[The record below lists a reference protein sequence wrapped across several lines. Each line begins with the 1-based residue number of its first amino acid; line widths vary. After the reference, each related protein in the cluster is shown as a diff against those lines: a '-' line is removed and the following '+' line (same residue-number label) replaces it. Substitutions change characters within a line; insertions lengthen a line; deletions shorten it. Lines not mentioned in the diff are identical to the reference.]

1 MTSSAAANGLG
12 GRSLLV
18 VGGGSGIGLAA
29 ARLAVAD
36 GARVTIAD
44 LDPAAAEHADELG
57 AAFVECDATDAASAE
72 TAVRAAVDSE
82 GRLDCLFTTVGG
94 AHLAQLDELDPDSWS
109 KEIDFNLGSAYKV
122 CRAALPLLKEQRG
135 GAVVT
140 TSSGFAAMPGVDRAG
155 YTAAKAGVIAFTRS
169 LAAALA
175 PFRARANCIAPGPT
189 DTPRF
194 RAMNGGD
201 AGVEEVRKAM
211 PLGEI
216 PTPEDCANVALFLL
230 SDRARQ
236 VTGQVIHVNGGLLMP

>member
-1 MTSSAAANGLG
+1 MSANGLG
-12 GRSLLV
+12 GRTLLV

-29 ARLAVAD
+29 AAIAARE
-36 GARVTIAD
+36 GANVTIAD
-44 LDPAAAEHADELG
+44 IDPSAAARAKELG

-72 TAVRAAVDSE
+72 AAVRATADQA

-94 AHLAQLDELDPDSWS
+94 AHIASLDELDPEAWS
-109 KEIDFNLGSAYKV
+109 REIDFNLGSAYNV
-122 CRAALPLLKEQRG
+122 CRAALPLLKDQRS

-140 TSSGFAAMPGVDRAG
+140 TSSGFAAMPGTDRAG

-169 LAAALA
+169 LASALA
-175 PFRARANCIAPGPT
+175 PYRARANCIAPGPT

-201 AGVEEVRKAM
+201 AGVEEVRRSM

-230 SDRARQ
+230 SDAARQ

>member
-1 MTSSAAANGLG
+1 MTE
-12 GRSLLV
+12 RTLLV

-29 ARLAVAD
+29 ARLAASD

-44 LDPAAAEHADELG
+44 IDHSAAARAEELG
-57 AAFVECDATDAASAE
+57 AAFVQCDATDAASAE
-72 TAVRAAVDSE
+72 AAVRETAKRH

-94 AHLAQLDELDPDSWS
+94 AHLASLEELDPDAWS
-109 KEIDFNLGSAYKV
+109 REIDFNLGSTYNV
-122 CRAALPLLKEQRG
+122 CRAALPLLQEQRS

-140 TSSGFAAMPGVDRAG
+140 TSSGFAVMAGVDRAG

-175 PFRARANCIAPGPT
+175 PYRARANCIAPGPT

-194 RAMNGGD
+194 REMNGGD
-201 AGVEEVRKAM
+201 AGVEEVRKSM

-230 SDRARQ
+230 SDAARQ

>member
-1 MTSSAAANGLG
+1 MSSSAAANELG

-29 ARLAVAD
+29 ARLAAA
-36 GARVTIAD
+36 GEARVTIAD
-44 LDPAAAEHADELG
+44 LDPAAAERADELG
-57 AAFVECDATDAASAE
+57 AGFVECDATDAGSAE
-72 TAVRAAVDSE
+72 AAVRAAAERD

-94 AHLAQLDELDPDSWS
+94 AHLASLDELDPDAWS
-109 KEIDFNLGSAYKV
+109 REIDFNLNSAYNV
-122 CRAALPLLKEQRG
+122 CRAALPLLKEQRS

-169 LAAALA
+169 LAATLA
-175 PFRARANCIAPGPT
+175 PFQARANCIAPGPT

-201 AGVEEVRKAM
+201 TGVEEVRRSM

>member
-1 MTSSAAANGLG
+1 MASRSDLS
-12 GRSLLV
+12 GRTLLV

-29 ARLAVAD
+29 ARIAASD

-44 LDPAAAEHADELG
+44 IDPSAAALADELG
-57 AAFVECDATDAASAE
+57 AAFVECDATDAGSAE
-72 TAVRAAVDSE
+72 AAVRAAAEQS

-94 AHLAQLDELDPDSWS
+94 AHLAPLDELDPDAWS
-109 KEIDFNLGSAYKV
+109 REIDFNLGSTYNV
-122 CRAALPLLKEQRG
+122 CRAVLPLLAGQRS

-140 TSSGFAAMPGVDRAG
+140 TSSGYAAMPGVDRAG

-175 PFRARANCIAPGPT
+175 PYRARANCVAPGPT

-194 RAMNGGD
+194 REMNGGD
-201 AGVEEVRKAM
+201 AGVEKVRQSM

-230 SDRARQ
+230 SDAARQ

>member
-1 MTSSAAANGLG
+1 VIGTSLS
-12 GRSLLV
+12 GRNLLV

-29 ARLAVAD
+29 ARIAAED
-36 GARVTIAD
+36 GARVMVAD
-44 LDPAAAEHADELG
+44 IDPSAAAHAEEFG
-57 AAFVECDATDAASAE
+57 AAFVECDATDAASAGA
-72 TAVRAAVDSE
+72 AVRAAAE
-82 GRLDCLFTTVGG
+82 QNGKLDCLFTTVGG
-94 AHLAQLDELDPDSWS
+94 AHLGSLDELDPDTWS
-109 KEIDFNLGSAYKV
+109 REIDFNLGSTYNV
-122 CRAALPLLKEQRG
+122 CRAALPILREQG
-135 GAVVT
+135 SGAVVT

-175 PFRARANCIAPGPT
+175 PHRARANCIAPGPT

-201 AGVEEVRKAM
+201 VGVEEVRKSM

-230 SDRARQ
+230 SDAARQ

>member
-29 ARLAVAD
+29 ARLAAAD
-36 GARVTIAD
+36 GAKVTIAD
-44 LDPAAAEHADELG
+44 IDPDAAKLAEEIDAG
-57 AAFVECDATDAASAE
+57 FVECDATDPASAE
-72 TAVRAAVDSE
+72 AAVRSVGE
-82 GRLDCLFTTVGG
+82 PLDCLFTTVGG
-94 AHLAQLDELDPDSWS
+94 AHLAGLDELDPDAWS
-109 KEIDFNLGSAYKV
+109 REIQFNLGSVYNV
-122 CRAALPLLKEQRG
+122 CRAALPLLKEQRS

-140 TSSGFAAMPGVDRAG
+140 TSSGFAAMPGTDRAG

-169 LAAALA
+169 LAATLA
-175 PFRARANCIAPGPT
+175 PYRARANCIAPGPT

-201 AGVEEVRKAM
+201 EGVEKVRQSM

-230 SDRARQ
+230 SDAARQ

>member
-1 MTSSAAANGLG
+1 MSGP
-12 GRSLLV
+12 SLLV

-29 ARLAVAD
+29 ARLAAND
-36 GARVTIAD
+36 GARVTVAD
-44 LDPAAAEHADELG
+44 IDPSAAVHAEELG
-57 AAFVECDATDAASAE
+57 AAFVQCDATDAASAE
-72 TAVRAAVDSE
+72 AAVRETA
-82 GRLDCLFTTVGG
+82 GRAGGLDWLFTTVGG
-94 AHLAQLDELDPDSWS
+94 AHLAPIEELGPDAWS
-109 KEIDFNLGSAYKV
+109 REIAFNLGSTYNV
-122 CRAALPLLKEQRG
+122 CRAVLPLFQEQRS

-140 TSSGFAAMPGVDRAG
+140 TSSGYAAMPGVDRAG

-175 PFRARANCIAPGPT
+175 PYRARANCIAPGPT

-201 AGVEEVRKAM
+201 AGVEEVRKSM

-230 SDRARQ
+230 SDAARQ

>member
-1 MTSSAAANGLG
+1 MTSRSES
-12 GRSLLV
+12 GRTLLV

-29 ARLAVAD
+29 ARLAASD
-36 GARVTIAD
+36 GAQVTIAD
-44 LDPAAAEHADELG
+44 IDPSAAEHAEEFG
-57 AAFVECDATDAASAE
+57 AAFLKCDATDAASAE
-72 TAVRAAVDSE
+72 AAVRQAAKQN
-82 GRLDCLFTTVGG
+82 GRLDRLFTTVGG
-94 AHLAQLDELDPDSWS
+94 AHLAPLEELDPAAWS
-109 KEIDFNLGSAYKV
+109 REIDFNLGSTYNV
-122 CRAALPLLKEQRG
+122 CRAALPLFREQRS

-201 AGVEEVRKAM
+201 AGVEEVRRSM

-230 SDRARQ
+230 SDAARQ